1 MHYSHA
7 DPDKRDARAE
17 PADDTSRTGDSGA
30 LPPEPN
36 PEHPKHD
43 REGAHR
49 TFKLLKSSRWTS
61 DDLTARQ
68 YGLIAYWY
76 PWLVPS
82 DGEGGD

>member
-1 MHYSHA
+1 MTYSTTH
-7 DPDKRDARAE
+7 DEKRSPTNRST
-17 PADDTSRTGDSGA
+17 DDTSRTGDSGA
-30 LPPEPN
+30 LPAEPN

-61 DDLTARQ
+61 DHLTARQ

>member
-1 MHYSHA
+1 MPYTHPHNE
-7 DPDKRDARAE
+7 KRTEANRST
-17 PADDTSRTGDSGA
+17 DDTSRTGDTGA

-49 TFKLLKSSRWTS
+49 TFKRLKSTRWTS

-82 DGEGGD
+82 DSEGGD